1 MAKKEKVS
9 FLFYYDYLEQFKE
22 LTADEIIDMIKSI
35 IDYEKEDIE
44 PVYEDRTLRSVWNF
58 IKRRLDIDRASY
70 QKTCEKNK
78 KIAEERWKRKI
89 LGEESTKS
97 TTGTNGKK
105 NVPRATKNT
114 TGTNGKKN
122 VPRATKNTDIDK
134 DTHIDKDSFNNVC
147 IKKEEISKEENS
159 NFCHL
164 GRDTKIESCQKCLK
178 NKQCPLRTDSQ
189 FILEHSCDFEEW
201 LAKQKSFAD
210 SIIKESE
217 SPPTEIELFDYDWLG
232 DSND

>member
-35 IDYEKEDIE
+35 IDYEKEYIE

-58 IKRRLDIDRASY
+58 IKRRLDIDKASY

-89 LGEESTKS
+89 LGKESTKS
-97 TTGTNGKK
+97 TTGTNG
-105 NVPRATKNT
+105 
-114 TGTNGKKN
+114 GKN

-189 FILEHSCDFEEW
+189 FIIEHNCDFEEW

>member
-22 LTADEIIDMIKSI
+22 LTAEEIIDMIKSI
-35 IDYEKEDIE
+35 IEYEKEDVE

-58 IKRRLDIDRASY
+58 IKRRVDLDKANY

-89 LGEESTKS
+89 LSEESTKS

-105 NVPRATKNT
+105 NVPLD
-114 TGTNGKKN
+114 
-122 VPRATKNTDIDK
+122 TKNTDIDI

-164 GRDTKIESCQKCLK
+164 GRTSKIEACKDCLK
-178 NKQCPLRTDSQ
+178 NNKCPLKTDSQ
-189 FILEHSCDFEEW
+189 FQYEKGCSFDEW
-201 LAKQKSFAD
+201 LAKLKGFCEEENNNKNSVEEKERLQKEM
-210 SIIKESE
+210 KELE
-217 SPPTEIELFDYDWLG
+217 DYNWYED
-232 DSND
+232 NDD